1 MRISSSGWTRRS
13 TIRPRAGSLRRSSTS
28 AVSDVLMGMFE
39 FMMKSNISEA
49 ACVTHGGVIMSML
62 AQRGMPRRAPELWMA
77 DSGCGYL
84 LQCSPELWMRDGI
97 VEVERYHPV
106 WISGWRGGKMMGM
119 VHIYTGDGK
128 GKTTAA
134 VAFAPGPRATVKKP
148 RSYEFLKGAKTGE
161 AKSLAALGV
170 EFLLPVER
178 EKFTW
183 TMTETEK
190 AECRARQAD
199 TLARAA
205 AHMAEY
211 DLVVLDEVLCAVNAG
226 MLSLAD
232 VLRTVR
238 EKAPNTELVLT
249 GRGAP
254 EELIALAD
262 YVSVIEAR
270 KHPFADGA
278 RTAARRAWSIEKA
291 FCAAMNKK

>member
-1 MRISSSGWTRRS
+1 
-13 TIRPRAGSLRRSSTS
+13 
-28 AVSDVLMGMFE
+28 
-39 FMMKSNISEA
+39 
-49 ACVTHGGVIMSML
+49 
-62 AQRGMPRRAPELWMA
+62 
-77 DSGCGYL
+77 
-84 LQCSPELWMRDGI
+84 
-97 VEVERYHPV
+97 
-106 WISGWRGGKMMGM
+106 MMGM

-134 VAFAPGPRATVKKP
+134 VGLCTRAAGHGKKAAF
-148 RSYEFLKGAKTGE
+148 YEFLKGAKTGE

-170 EFLLPVER
+170 EFYCPVER

-183 TMTETEK
+183 TMTEEEK

-211 DLVVLDEVLCAVNAG
+211 DIVVLDEVLCAVNAG

-278 RTAARRAWSIEKA
+278 RTAAREGVEY
-291 FCAAMNKK
+291 

>member
-1 MRISSSGWTRRS
+1 MAQKQ
-13 TIRPRAGSLRRSSTS
+13 P
-28 AVSDVLMGMFE
+28 
-39 FMMKSNISEA
+39 A
-49 ACVTHGGVIMSML
+49 AIFYL
-62 AQRGMPRRAPELWMA
+62 LPRRRLFQYSTPSRAA
-77 DSGCGYL
+77 G
-84 LQCSPELWMRDGI
+84 
-97 VEVERYHPV
+97 H
-106 WISGWRGGKMMGM
+106 GK
-119 VHIYTGDGK
+119 K
-128 GKTTAA
+128 AA
-134 VAFAPGPRATVKKP
+134 F
-148 RSYEFLKGAKTGE
+148 YEFLKGAKTGE

-170 EFLLPVER
+170 EFYCPVER

-183 TMTETEK
+183 TMTEEEK
-190 AECRARQAD
+190 AECRVRQAD

-270 KHPFADGA
+270 QHPIQK
-278 RTAARRAWSIEKA
+278 RSYSVRHPVLLHLLR
-291 FCAAMNKK
+291 

>member
-1 MRISSSGWTRRS
+1 
-13 TIRPRAGSLRRSSTS
+13 
-28 AVSDVLMGMFE
+28 
-39 FMMKSNISEA
+39 
-49 ACVTHGGVIMSML
+49 
-62 AQRGMPRRAPELWMA
+62 
-77 DSGCGYL
+77 
-84 LQCSPELWMRDGI
+84 
-97 VEVERYHPV
+97 
-106 WISGWRGGKMMGM
+106 MMGM

-134 VAFAPGPRATVKKP
+134 VGLCTRAAGHGKKAAF
-148 RSYEFLKGAKTGE
+148 YEFLKGAKTGE

-170 EFLLPVER
+170 EFYCPVER

-183 TMTETEK
+183 TMTEEEK
-190 AECRARQAD
+190 AECRVRQAD

-270 KHPFADGA
+270 KHPFG
-278 RTAARRAWSIEKA
+278 RRRAHRGPGGRGVL
-291 FCAAMNKK
+291 KKPSARQ

>member
-1 MRISSSGWTRRS
+1 
-13 TIRPRAGSLRRSSTS
+13 
-28 AVSDVLMGMFE
+28 
-39 FMMKSNISEA
+39 
-49 ACVTHGGVIMSML
+49 
-62 AQRGMPRRAPELWMA
+62 
-77 DSGCGYL
+77 
-84 LQCSPELWMRDGI
+84 
-97 VEVERYHPV
+97 
-106 WISGWRGGKMMGM
+106 MMGL

-134 VAFAPGPRATVKKP
+134 VGLCTRAAGHGKKAAF
-148 RSYEFLKGAKTGE
+148 YEFLKGAKTGE

-170 EFLLPVER
+170 EFYCPVER

-183 TMTETEK
+183 TMTEEEK
-190 AECRARQAD
+190 AECRVRQAD

-278 RTAARRAWSIEKA
+278 RTAAREGVEY
-291 FCAAMNKK
+291 

>member
-1 MRISSSGWTRRS
+1 
-13 TIRPRAGSLRRSSTS
+13 
-28 AVSDVLMGMFE
+28 
-39 FMMKSNISEA
+39 
-49 ACVTHGGVIMSML
+49 
-62 AQRGMPRRAPELWMA
+62 
-77 DSGCGYL
+77 
-84 LQCSPELWMRDGI
+84 
-97 VEVERYHPV
+97 
-106 WISGWRGGKMMGM
+106 MMGM
-119 VHIYTGDGK
+119 VHVYTGDGK

-134 VAFAPGPRATVKKP
+134 VGLCTRAAGHGKKAAF
-148 RSYEFLKGAKTGE
+148 YEFLKGAKTGE

-170 EFLLPVER
+170 EFYCPVER

-183 TMTETEK
+183 TMT
-190 AECRARQAD
+190 D

-278 RTAARRAWSIEKA
+278 RTAAREGVEY
-291 FCAAMNKK
+291 

>member
-1 MRISSSGWTRRS
+1 
-13 TIRPRAGSLRRSSTS
+13 
-28 AVSDVLMGMFE
+28 
-39 FMMKSNISEA
+39 
-49 ACVTHGGVIMSML
+49 
-62 AQRGMPRRAPELWMA
+62 
-77 DSGCGYL
+77 
-84 LQCSPELWMRDGI
+84 
-97 VEVERYHPV
+97 
-106 WISGWRGGKMMGM
+106 MGM

-134 VAFAPGPRATVKKP
+134 VGLCTRAAGHGKKAAF
-148 RSYEFLKGAKTGE
+148 YEFLKGAKTGE

-170 EFLLPVER
+170 EFYCPVER

-278 RTAARRAWSIEKA
+278 RTAAREGVDSKKALHKLAQDAVLNQHSPGRQAQDAAVENSQPMLRKRLQEPELFGGEGYAVPRAQRA
-291 FCAAMNKK
+291 Q

>member
-1 MRISSSGWTRRS
+1 
-13 TIRPRAGSLRRSSTS
+13 
-28 AVSDVLMGMFE
+28 
-39 FMMKSNISEA
+39 
-49 ACVTHGGVIMSML
+49 
-62 AQRGMPRRAPELWMA
+62 
-77 DSGCGYL
+77 
-84 LQCSPELWMRDGI
+84 
-97 VEVERYHPV
+97 
-106 WISGWRGGKMMGM
+106 MGM

-134 VAFAPGPRATVKKP
+134 VGLCTRAAGHGKKAAF
-148 RSYEFLKGAKTGE
+148 YEFLKGAKTGE

-170 EFLLPVER
+170 EFYCPVER

-183 TMTETEK
+183 TMTEEEK
-190 AECRARQAD
+190 AECRVRQAD

-249 GRGAP
+249 GA
-254 EELIALAD
+254 
-262 YVSVIEAR
+262 V
-270 KHPFADGA
+270 
-278 RTAARRAWSIEKA
+278 RRRSSLLWRI
-291 FCAAMNKK
+291 M

>member
-1 MRISSSGWTRRS
+1 
-13 TIRPRAGSLRRSSTS
+13 
-28 AVSDVLMGMFE
+28 
-39 FMMKSNISEA
+39 
-49 ACVTHGGVIMSML
+49 
-62 AQRGMPRRAPELWMA
+62 
-77 DSGCGYL
+77 
-84 LQCSPELWMRDGI
+84 
-97 VEVERYHPV
+97 
-106 WISGWRGGKMMGM
+106 MMGM

-134 VAFAPGPRATVKKP
+134 VGLCTRAAGHGKKAAF
-148 RSYEFLKGAKTGE
+148 YEFLKGAKTGE

-170 EFLLPVER
+170 EFYCP
-178 EKFTW
+178 
-183 TMTETEK
+183 
-190 AECRARQAD
+190 
-199 TLARAA
+199 LARAA

-278 RTAARRAWSIEKA
+278 RTAAREGVAY
-291 FCAAMNKK
+291 

>member
-1 MRISSSGWTRRS
+1 
-13 TIRPRAGSLRRSSTS
+13 
-28 AVSDVLMGMFE
+28 
-39 FMMKSNISEA
+39 
-49 ACVTHGGVIMSML
+49 
-62 AQRGMPRRAPELWMA
+62 
-77 DSGCGYL
+77 
-84 LQCSPELWMRDGI
+84 
-97 VEVERYHPV
+97 
-106 WISGWRGGKMMGM
+106 MGM

-134 VAFAPGPRATVKKP
+134 VGLCTRAAGHGKKAAF
-148 RSYEFLKGAKTGE
+148 YEFLKGAKTGE

-170 EFLLPVER
+170 EFYCL
-178 EKFTW
+178 
-183 TMTETEK
+183 
-190 AECRARQAD
+190 AD

-278 RTAARRAWSIEKA
+278 RTAAREGVEY
-291 FCAAMNKK
+291 

>member
-1 MRISSSGWTRRS
+1 
-13 TIRPRAGSLRRSSTS
+13 
-28 AVSDVLMGMFE
+28 
-39 FMMKSNISEA
+39 
-49 ACVTHGGVIMSML
+49 
-62 AQRGMPRRAPELWMA
+62 
-77 DSGCGYL
+77 
-84 LQCSPELWMRDGI
+84 
-97 VEVERYHPV
+97 
-106 WISGWRGGKMMGM
+106 
-119 VHIYTGDGK
+119 
-128 GKTTAA
+128 
-134 VAFAPGPRATVKKP
+134 
-148 RSYEFLKGAKTGE
+148 
-161 AKSLAALGV
+161 
-170 EFLLPVER
+170 
-178 EKFTW
+178 
-183 TMTETEK
+183 MTETEK

-278 RTAARRAWSIEKA
+278 RTAAREGVEY
-291 FCAAMNKK
+291 

>member
-1 MRISSSGWTRRS
+1 
-13 TIRPRAGSLRRSSTS
+13 
-28 AVSDVLMGMFE
+28 
-39 FMMKSNISEA
+39 
-49 ACVTHGGVIMSML
+49 
-62 AQRGMPRRAPELWMA
+62 
-77 DSGCGYL
+77 
-84 LQCSPELWMRDGI
+84 
-97 VEVERYHPV
+97 
-106 WISGWRGGKMMGM
+106 MGM

-134 VAFAPGPRATVKKP
+134 VGLCTRAAGHGKKAAF
-148 RSYEFLKGAKTGE
+148 YEFLKGAKTGE

-170 EFLLPVER
+170 EFYCPVER

-232 VLRTVR
+232 VLRFLLKVGSTLPRNTPSFAPSGLGISSTERVR
-238 EKAPNTELVLT
+238 PL
-249 GRGAP
+249 RS
-254 EELIALAD
+254 ALRP
-262 YVSVIEAR
+262 SR
-270 KHPFADGA
+270 
-278 RTAARRAWSIEKA
+278 
-291 FCAAMNKK
+291 